1 MYDAVRMDNASLLPT
16 FDNAYQQRSA
26 PWVIGEPQPAVLDLE
41 RAGLITGRV
50 LDIGCGA
57 GEHAIHLTR
66 LGYDVLGVDFA
77 PTALDVARQ
86 NASAQ
91 GVPARFQT
99 ADALS
104 LIGLSGFDTVVDSA
118 LFHVFD
124 TAEQHRYAR
133 TLHRACAPGARVHIL
148 ALSDRTPG
156 FGPRI
161 SDAAIRGAFTE
172 PFWVLDQLEPSIYR
186 ADGSPEDRAQLGL
199 PAEGLVDLTAWLA
212 TARRLDSRE

>member
-1 MYDAVRMDNASLLPT
+1 MYDAVRMDNASRLPT
-16 FDNAYQQRSA
+16 FDNAYQRRSA
-26 PWVIGEPQPAVLDLE
+26 PWVIGEPQPAVLELE

-57 GEHAIHLTR
+57 GEHTIHLTR

-77 PTALDVARQ
+77 PTALEVARE
-86 NASAQ
+86 NATTQ
-91 GVPARFQT
+91 GVPARFET

-104 LIGLSGFDTVVDSA
+104 LIGLSGFDTVIDSA
-118 LFHVFD
+118 LFHVFA
-124 TAEQHRYAR
+124 TEEQQRYAR
-133 TLHRACAPGARVHIL
+133 TLHGVCAPGARVHVL

-161 SDAAIRGAFTE
+161 SDAAIRAAFTE
-172 PFWVLDQLEPSIYR
+172 PLWALDQLEPDIYR

-199 PAEGLVDLTAWLA
+199 PAEGLVDMTAWLA
-212 TARRLDSRE
+212 TARRLDNSE